1 MPSTRFKEIFR
12 TANHEWTPINTNEN
26 QRENGAAERSDI
38 EGKAARVA
46 ANDLGRSEFQTKD
59 HTDGTDVVGAIDPN
73 RPGAVQVYRPYRYTG
88 QCAEDAEDQTGF
100 TE

>member
-26 QRENGAAERSDI
+26 QRENGAA
-38 EGKAARVA
+38 VA